1 MADIIVEEIRRIR
14 EELINRYGGIDGY
27 FKHCQAQER
36 ALASR
41 SKSQRRKQPARKG
54 RRSTKAS

>member
-1 MADIIVEEIRRIR
+1 MADIIVEQIRRVR

-36 ALASR
+36 ASATR
-41 SKSQRRKQPARKG
+41 SKHRRRKHPARTSRKN
-54 RRSTKAS
+54 TKV

>member
-1 MADIIVEEIRRIR
+1 MADIIVEQIRRVR

-36 ALASR
+36 ASTTRRNSR
-41 SKSQRRKQPARKG
+41 GGKRPARKA
-54 RRSTKAS
+54 RKPTKAS